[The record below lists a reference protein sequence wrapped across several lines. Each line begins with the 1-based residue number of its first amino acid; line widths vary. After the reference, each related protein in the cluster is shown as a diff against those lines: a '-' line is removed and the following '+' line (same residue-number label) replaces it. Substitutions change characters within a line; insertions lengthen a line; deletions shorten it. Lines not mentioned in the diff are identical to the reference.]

1 MDVLFPVF
9 LKLSG
14 RKALV
19 VGGGRMATMRAKQL
33 LAAGAQVTVV
43 AAKAGA
49 ELTRFAALGKLQLI
63 VKAFEPGDLS
73 PDYLLVVGATNQA
86 AAQRAIAKSAR
97 ALRVLCSLVDAP
109 ERSDFYTPAVVERGN
124 LKIAICTSG
133 SSPTLSGRLRRR
145 LDEALPAS
153 AADWTRAFGHL
164 RQQLL
169 KAFPADPRK
178 RRALTSKLI
187 EKAALE

>member
-1 MDVLFPVF
+1 
-9 LKLSG
+9 
-14 RKALV
+14 
-19 VGGGRMATMRAKQL
+19 MATMRAKQL

-109 ERSDFYTPAVVERGN
+109 
-124 LKIAICTSG
+124 
-133 SSPTLSGRLRRR
+133 
-145 LDEALPAS
+145 
-153 AADWTRAFGHL
+153 
-164 RQQLL
+164 
-169 KAFPADPRK
+169 
-178 RRALTSKLI
+178 
-187 EKAALE
+187 